1 MNAQISFLDGTYKL
15 IHISRDLYPSFLQ
28 PILRVLLPQTQSLNF
43 SDPNTAPETGNLD
56 GLTAEHQHSFLNIS
70 LTPLECS
77 VVVHSS
83 WSASVF
89 EPLIPRL
96 SRHDQRNAN
105 VSKDEY
111 LVLSVISAGMD
122 AGERV
127 MELTSPLAMAG
138 IPIFFITTYY
148 SDFILVPAK
157 ARPTVVK
164 AFLDR
169 GFAFSDDSENSFVA
183 APIYSP
189 RRGSPE
195 IPLPGTPPP
204 STLAELQQ
212 RTFETL
218 KKRNIVP
225 YTVEGLK
232 LMQCSGLEKSQF
244 EQHTGMTRYMNGLGS
259 RNGHHHSG
267 SGSSSSNP
275 AKLRQAEWLDGVDT
289 KLYTALMSALVS
301 SPRFISVTLAQEDP
315 PSLLLDTQLSGLFGN
330 TLVGGAGEA
339 CMGGEDSD
347 NSLVP
352 IFLDLSPLPLEVTG
366 IVSGVAGRLMSEMR
380 DDTSDGHGVSSELS
394 YLSTAK
400 AGAVIL
406 SGTQSRRALDVLKP
420 WLLKGK

>member
-1 MNAQISFLDGTYKL
+1 MNAQISFLDGTFKL

-28 PILRVLLPQTQSLNF
+28 PILRVLLPQTQTLNL
-43 SDPNTAPETGNLD
+43 SDPHATPENGSLE
-56 GLTAEHQHSFLNIS
+56 GLTSEHQHSFLNVS

-83 WSASVF
+83 WSSSIF
-89 EPLIPRL
+89 EPVISRL
-96 SRHDQRNAN
+96 SRHDQRNVN
-105 VSKDEY
+105 VSKDDY

-157 ARPTVVK
+157 DRPTVVK

-169 GFAFSDDSENSFVA
+169 GFAFSDDTEKSFVA
-183 APIYSP
+183 TAPIYSQ
-189 RRGSPE
+189 RRGSADR
-195 IPLPGTPPP
+195 LFPGTPPP
-204 STLAELQQ
+204 STLAELQH

-218 KKRNIVP
+218 KKRNVVP
-225 YTVEGLK
+225 YIVEGLK
-232 LMQCSGLEKSQF
+232 LMQCSGLEKNQF
-244 EQHTGMTRYMNGLGS
+244 EQHNGVSRYGLGS
-259 RNGHHHSG
+259 RNGHHHNLSG
-267 SGSSSSNP
+267 SRNVNN
-275 AKLRQAEWLDGVDT
+275 AARVRQAEWLDGIDA
-289 KLYTALMSALVS
+289 KLYTALMSALIS
-301 SPRFISVTLAQEDP
+301 SPRFLSVTLAQEDP

-339 CMGGEDSD
+339 CMGGEDND

-366 IVSGVAGRLMSEMR
+366 IVSGVAGRLMNEMR
-380 DDTSDGHGVSSELS
+380 DENTNGHGVSSELS

-406 SGTQSRRALDVLKP
+406 SGIQSRRALEVLKP
-420 WLLKGK
+420 LLAKEK